1 MSVREGQARLRR
13 LSNNVANDLP
23 HSKEDK
29 DFLSSALMQIALGED
44 AARALGVKAKR
55 GERKGAHDRRTKID
69 LVHAMGWIANAI
81 QPIENGGLGYTLKKA
96 ISEAKFYYSL
106 LPSEDSLLRYW
117 NDYPDK
123 GDPTFTL
130 DRIKNLI

>member
-1 MSVREGQARLRR
+1 MSVREGQATLRKI
-13 LSNNVANDLP
+13 SKDIADELP
-23 HSKEDK
+23 LSKEDRT
-29 DFLSSALMQIALGED
+29 FLSTALMQIASGED
-44 AARALGVKAKR
+44 AESALGVKAKR

-69 LVHAMGWIANAI
+69 LVHAMGWIASAI

-130 DRIKNLI
+130 DMIKNLI

>member
-1 MSVREGQARLRR
+1 MSVREGQARLRKLAR
-13 LSNNVANDLP
+13 MLADLP
-23 HSKEDK
+23 NPTEDTE
-29 DFLSSALMQIALGED
+29 FLSTALLEIASGED
-44 AARALGVKAKR
+44 AESALGVKAKR

-69 LVHAMGWIANAI
+69 LVHAMGWIASAI

-96 ISEAKFYYSL
+96 ISEAKFYFSL

>member
-1 MSVREGQARLRR
+1 MSVRKGQARLRR
-13 LSNNVANDLP
+13 LSNNVANDMP

-29 DFLSSALMQIALGED
+29 DFLSSALMQIASGED
-44 AARALGVKAKR
+44 AESALGVKAKR

-69 LVHAMGWIANAI
+69 LVHAMGWIASAI

-96 ISEAKFYYSL
+96 ISEAKFYFSL

-123 GDPTFTL
+123 ENPTFTL
-130 DRIKNLI
+130 NRIKNLI